1 MGDDLSS
8 CAKLKTLF
16 LQRNPIS
23 KIRNYRLIIP
33 SLITGLVMLDGT
45 RVDPSAGKKV
55 THGMM
60 LEAASELR
68 AIDEDIDD
76 EGRLEQELSM
86 QLSTNNNNN
95 NYNFKHSSKHDMR
108 QMVQSIPPSRR
119 AADGALPDT
128 GSELTHGSSVVLA
141 GNMAAA
147 VRRRRQLI
155 ASASNEQGGGV
166 WDDRSADRQESTIEL
181 LDAALH
187 RSDGSSSSLLRD
199 DSAGAFLREG
209 DVTSSLMGSAEL
221 FVDSGIAYDDDC
233 SSPQL
238 DSGRSRQGT
247 NSHKYLPIADG
258 LTRTSSLHPTSSAV
272 ASMDTS
278 FEVDNHPRSAS
289 SFLVRVSGES
299 APSTGGAL
307 LSQQSPRQRNSSRP
321 TTAVAC
327 ETTPRRGAAS
337 FSVPFKVDIDASTA
351 QPRKTTKQQ
360 QMQVEEADGL
370 DSSSIIDLEG
380 EGRPT
385 SSSLV
390 HLDIVKRK
398 ILTGGHYHSMMHG
411 DAADEEDICL
421 THADRHKLMSSSAA
435 VRADANSATTNMK
448 NRQHV
453 LQQLKGTAYQHAPAQ
468 QQKPSSIPMHHHQQ
482 HHHRGNPMQTP
493 TPSSSRCNSTAS
505 SKAGISLG
513 FNLAG
518 SLAAI
523 DKWVEE
529 VDEDGSDDDDDDDD
543 GGGDDN
549 DDDDQSQCAAES
561 CEDPYGS
568 SSSSSSHLK
577 NQLLYSFGAICIFSS
592 QTCRSSS
599 SPHCSS
605 SIYFTASIPV
615 LDIAQRDDQTP
626 SNNSNSSQKPTCKIL
641 SRDAIMNMVRQ
652 TDPTAQL
659 ISTIHDVHD
668 AHYMMCLCVALVVL
682 EQQRLQHL
690 EGRSGSRQRW

>member
-247 NSHKYLPIADG
+247 NSHKYLPHADG
-258 LTRTSSLHPTSSAV
+258 LTRTSSLHSTSAASSAV

-278 FEVDNHPRSAS
+278 FEVDNHPRSTS
-289 SFLVRVSGES
+289 SFLARVSGES

-307 LSQQSPRQRNSSRP
+307 SSQQPSPRQRNSSRP

-337 FSVPFKVDIDASTA
+337 FSVPFKVGIDDASTA
-351 QPRKTTKQQ
+351 QPRKTMKQKQQ
-360 QMQVEEADGL
+360 QQQVEEADGL

-385 SSSLV
+385 SSLV

-398 ILTGGHYHSMMHG
+398 ILTGGHYHSMMHGHG

-453 LQQLKGTAYQHAPAQ
+453 LQQLKGTAYQIIPAQ
-468 QQKPSSIPMHHHQQ
+468 QQQQPSSIPTH

-561 CEDPYGS
+561 CEDTYGS

-577 NQLLYSFGAICIFSS
+577 NQLLYSFGVLSIFSS

-626 SNNSNSSQKPTCKIL
+626 SNGNSSQKPTCKIL

-652 TDPTAQL
+652 TPQL
-659 ISTIHDVHD
+659 SSSQL
-668 AHYMMCLCVALVVL
+668 YMM
-682 EQQRLQHL
+682 HII
-690 EGRSGSRQRW
+690 